1 MRLLRGFLEALRSAL
16 FDLARRPLS
25 SLISMLA
32 MALALFLLASFLAT
46 SRGVE
51 TVLDKLAE
59 DAVVEVYFDPA
70 APFDQI
76 ESAAKVLA
84 ADTRVASMELIRPEQ
99 AITEFRALYPDL
111 GQIEELLGTN
121 PFPHSLRLKPRSSAL
136 EPLQQLVASA
146 KSMSGVEAVRY
157 DQEWIAA
164 LTEATTAAGWIA
176 LAGAAILLLAAWT
189 IVGAV
194 VRLALDDKRDEV
206 ALLRMVGASASFVV
220 APVLL
225 GGAVLGGAGGALAVQ
240 AARLVRGL
248 LLRWSAS
255 TPLAGFADLLAGEAL
270 STHQIA
276 ALVIFGIA
284 SGAVAAALAAGRAA
298 LR

>member
-1 MRLLRGFLEALRSAL
+1 VKLLRGFLEALRSAL
-16 FDLARRPLS
+16 FDLLRRPLS
-25 SLISMLA
+25 SLVSMLA

-51 TVLDKLAE
+51 SVLDKLAE

-70 APFDQI
+70 AALDQI
-76 ESAAKVLA
+76 ESAAKVLE
-84 ADTRVASMELIRPEQ
+84 ADTRVASSELIRPER
-99 AITEFRALYPDL
+99 AIAEFRALYPDL
-111 GQIEELLGTN
+111 GQIEDLLGTN
-121 PFPHSLRLKPRSSAL
+121 PFPYSLRLEPRSSAL
-136 EPLQQLVASA
+136 APLQELVASA
-146 KSMSGVEAVRY
+146 QALSGVDAVRY

-164 LTEATTAAGWIA
+164 LTEATAAAGWIA

-206 ALLRMVGASASFVV
+206 DLLRMVGASASFVI

-225 GGAVLGGAGGALAVQ
+225 GGALLGGSGGLLAVQ

-255 TPLAGFADLLAGEAL
+255 TPLAGFASLLAGEAL
-270 STHQIA
+270 STHQVA